1 MKAGLAW
8 RPETA
13 WLIDQRGIT
22 FSEVIAENIDPKRL
36 PRALAASIERGL
48 VVIPHGV
55 NLGLGNAQLPDRAR
69 IDRLVAVAKALRA
82 PLVSEHVAFTRAG
95 GLQGSHFMPV
105 PRNRAQLAVLV
116 DNVKRVV
123 DRLHVPLALEN
134 VAAPLAWPDDEPE
147 ADFLGELVERT
158 GVGLVL
164 DVANLHANVV
174 NHGAVDI
181 ERLPLDRV
189 AYIHVAGGA
198 HVDVMWRDTHAHA
211 VTPAIAETLRRVLA
225 KTGPK
230 PVLLERDHAFPSR
243 ADLEAELDALDAIV
257 DVQLAPSVQREPRID
272 AVPTVTPTLRRKLEE
287 RHAELLRAL
296 IDPTRRPPR
305 GFAPHHI
312 AEARGIFRTKTRRAD
327 RAG

>member
-1 MKAGLAW
+1 MTVGLGW

-22 FSEVIAENIDPKRL
+22 FSEVIAENVDPKRL
-36 PRALAASIERGL
+36 PRALAMSVERGL

-55 NLGLGNAQLPDRAR
+55 NLALGGAQPPDVAR
-69 IDRLVAVAKALRA
+69 IDRLAAVAKALRA

-95 GLQGSHFMPV
+95 GLQAPHFMPV
-105 PRNRAQLAVLV
+105 PRTRAQLAVLV
-116 DNVKRVV
+116 DNVRRVI

-134 VAAPLAWPDDEPE
+134 VAAPLAWPNDEPE
-147 ADFLGELVERT
+147 ADFFAELVDRT
-158 GVGLVL
+158 GVQLVL

-174 NHGAVDI
+174 NHGAVAV

-211 VTPAIAETLRRVLA
+211 VTPPIRELLQNVLV

-243 ADLEAELDALDAIV
+243 AVLEAELDELDAIV
-257 DVQLAPSVQREPRID
+257 TAAQPVSLPHRDPRAVD
-272 AVPTVTPTLRRKLEE
+272 ALPAVTTALRLDLEA
-287 RHAELLRAL
+287 RHTELLRAL
-296 IDPTRRPPR
+296 TDPTRRPPR

-312 AEARGIFRTKTRRAD
+312 AEARAIFRMKQARH
-327 RAG
+327 